1 MTDERTSSREYRYL
15 ADLPGIG
22 PTKAAWIAEAGME
35 SVDAVRR
42 ASVDDL
48 AHVRGVGYVLAR
60 RIKDVLATAEI
71 APESSV
77 VDEFSAA
84 QRVWRERIAALRV
97 DLGARVDALVT
108 NAKRLGLKPK
118 FVQELQ
124 RVRGV
129 LDRVPIE
136 NPPED
141 EEQRRKIAKHEQALL
156 TLVESA
162 EEIDPRSGN
171 YQKTLRKRIKSR
183 RKKLNKWN

>member
-1 MTDERTSSREYRYL
+1 MTDELTSGGGYRYIT
-15 ADLPGIG
+15 DLPGIG
-22 PTKAAWIAEAGME
+22 PTKAAWIAEAGMD

-42 ASVDDL
+42 APIDEL

-60 RIKDVLATAEI
+60 RIKDVLATSEI
-71 APESSV
+71 VLEPGAD
-77 VDEFSAA
+77 DELSAA
-84 QRVWRERIAALRV
+84 QRVWRERTAALRV
-97 DLGARVDALVT
+97 DLGARIDALAT

-124 RVRGV
+124 RLRST
-129 LDRVPIE
+129 LDRIPIE
-136 NPPED
+136 RPPED

-171 YQKTLRKRIKSR
+171 YQKTLRKRLKSR